1 MTIKKEKVFEWVKR
15 IIVYLV
21 GLFIIAFGVAV
32 AKMSNLG
39 VSSATSFPYVLSLKF
54 TWLTIGNWTTIVYCV
69 IVLLQLALLGKEFKW
84 YYIFQFAVSTVF
96 GFFVDLA
103 VVLCDLIVP
112 AVSHYALQML
122 YTLVSLVLIA
132 IGVILYLAPNI
143 MSMPVEG
150 FAQALAKRTKLQFST
165 TKMISDLSL
174 TALAVIFSLIFWGE
188 LVGVREGTII
198 LAFGTGFV
206 IRPLNKLIKK
216 PLHNF
221 LFGKKDVSPMQEIE
235 DASAELSQ
243 RLDAVEA
250 ELSQT
255 MDSLDSGLNHG
266 IDEMGLTLIKEDEA
280 QSEDER
286 TDN

>member
-1 MTIKKEKVFEWVKR
+1 MTIKKEKVLEWVKR
-15 IIVYLV
+15 IIVYFV

-54 TWLTIGNWTTIVYCV
+54 TALTIGNWTTIVYCV
-69 IVLLQLALLGKEFKW
+69 MVLLQLALLGKEFKW

-103 VVLCDLIVP
+103 VLLCDLIVP
-112 AVSHYALQML
+112 AVNHYALQML
-122 YTLVSLVLIA
+122 YTAISLVLIA

-174 TALAVIFSLIFWGE
+174 TALAVIFSLIFWGKLE
-188 LVGVREGTII
+188 GVREGTII

-206 IRPLNKLIKK
+206 IRPLNKLIKQ

-221 LFGKKDVSPMQEIE
+221 LFGKKDEPIEQKMDKTDAELNQKTDEINIEIE
-235 DASAELSQ
+235 QKMQA
-243 RLDAVEA
+243 
-250 ELSQT
+250 T
-255 MDSLDSGLNHG
+255 
-266 IDEMGLTLIKEDEA
+266 
-280 QSEDER
+280 
-286 TDN
+286 TDTV